1 MSNLLAIIPARG
13 GSKGLPRKNVLP
25 VNGRPLIAWTI
36 LAAQSSRVIDRLV
49 LSSDDL
55 EIIEVARQWG
65 CDVPFRRPDHI
76 SDDAASSIDVI
87 IHAISQLDS
96 YKYVALLQP
105 TSPLRSTAD
114 IDDAFSLLLE
124 SGAPSCVSVCESAES
139 PYLMHKRSDGGRLE
153 GYLKPLL
160 GVTRRQDLPKSYV
173 LNGAVYIAR
182 VDWLLK
188 KRTFISDETVGYVM
202 PRERSIDIDEVAD
215 FEQFR
220 EIAQT
225 ENNAT

>member
-1 MSNLLAIIPARG
+1 
-13 GSKGLPRKNVLP
+13 
-25 VNGRPLIAWTI
+25 
-36 LAAQSSRVIDRLV
+36 
-49 LSSDDL
+49 
-55 EIIEVARQWG
+55 
-65 CDVPFRRPDHI
+65 
-76 SDDAASSIDVI
+76 
-87 IHAISQLDS
+87 
-96 YKYVALLQP
+96 
-105 TSPLRSTAD
+105 
-114 IDDAFSLLLE
+114 
-124 SGAPSCVSVCESAES
+124 
-139 PYLMHKRSDGGRLE
+139 MHKRSDGGRLE